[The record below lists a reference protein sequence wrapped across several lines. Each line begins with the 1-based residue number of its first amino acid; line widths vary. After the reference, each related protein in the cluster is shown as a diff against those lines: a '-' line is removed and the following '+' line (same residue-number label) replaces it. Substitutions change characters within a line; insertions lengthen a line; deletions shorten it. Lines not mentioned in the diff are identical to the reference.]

1 MLTNLGSFF
10 LTPRLVNSCRKMVN
24 LTAIAAKNEEA
35 EKTLAE
41 VKKEV
46 NYSGHTHGSSSLIS

>member
-1 MLTNLGSFF
+1 
-10 LTPRLVNSCRKMVN
+10 MVN

-46 NYSGHTHGSSSLIS
+46 SYSGHTHGSSSLIS